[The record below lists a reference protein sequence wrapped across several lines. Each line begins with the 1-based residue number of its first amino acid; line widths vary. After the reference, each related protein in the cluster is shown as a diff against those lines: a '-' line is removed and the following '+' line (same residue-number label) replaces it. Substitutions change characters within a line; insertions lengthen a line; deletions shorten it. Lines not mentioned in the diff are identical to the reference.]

1 MGVRVIGL
9 YKFICFLLLV
19 FVLFTTVVPAQVPE
33 QRMERGNDDPPGLS
47 YISLG
52 GRSGWGELELS
63 RGAAFAAGWRGG
75 DDIVLADQAASQPS
89 DTDLFAGFDRSA
101 NDVSGRYRVGPV
113 DNVRHITHAAR
124 FGGGALAFDG
134 HSSLALHPVNGS
146 IFTPYATA
154 PSFSIDVWL
163 YPTGTREGTEILR
176 WNGAFLGGG
185 MPTLQS
191 IRFHIDEGL
200 FRWDLRNVVAR
211 FDGETREMTSVDLS
225 GRRGPVPQ
233 RWTHHRLRYD
243 AGRGQLTYLV
253 DGVPVAITYIT
264 ESGREDNRAYA
275 LVFGDDTGDGLVIG
289 RRYHGVIDE
298 LRIERAA
305 RSDFRSVRYG
315 GGPGEIISAPIPLG
329 SRGGSVYAVRPR
341 TETPGNTD
349 VRVYY
354 RVGDQTTSGD
364 WIELDSSGEIPATPA
379 GSYIQI
385 RGVLLPDAS
394 ADRTPRLQAVEIAY
408 EPHSP
413 PPVPRGVRGTSVPG
427 GVTVEWEPVMTGTST
442 EYRVLFGEHPGRYT
456 GAHSVRSPVRITDG
470 TSVTIDGLE
479 PDRSYVFAVESVDQY
494 GQRSVLSREI
504 EVRAGRVRR

>member
-1 MGVRVIGL
+1 TAI
-9 YKFICFLLLV
+9 
-19 FVLFTTVVPAQVPE
+19 VPAQVPE
-33 QRMERGNDDPPGLS
+33 QRLERGNDDPPGLS

-52 GRSGWGELELS
+52 GRAGWGELETS
-63 RGAAFAAGWRGG
+63 RGAAFARGWRGG
-75 DDIVLADQAASQPS
+75 DDIVLADQAAAQAH

-113 DNVRHITHAAR
+113 DRVRHITHAAR

-134 HSSLALHPVNGS
+134 QSALALYPLDGS
-146 IFTPYATA
+146 IFTPYATS
-154 PSFSIDVWL
+154 PSFSIDIWL

-176 WNGAFLGGG
+176 WNGAFLAGAT
-185 MPTLQS
+185 PTLQS
-191 IRFHIDEGL
+191 IRFHIDQGL

-211 FDGETREMTSVDLS
+211 FDGENREMTSVSLS

-253 DGVPVAITYIT
+253 DGVPAAITYIT

-275 LVFGDDTGDGLVIG
+275 LIFGDDTGDGLVLG
-289 RRYHGVIDE
+289 RGYHGVIDE

-305 RSDFRSVRYG
+305 RSDLRIERYDG
-315 GGPGEIISAPIPLG
+315 SPAEIITAPIQLGPG
-329 SRGGSVYAVRPR
+329 GGSVYAVRPR

-354 RVGDQTTSGD
+354 RVGNRTTGSE
-364 WIELDSSGEIPATPA
+364 WIELDRSGETPAAPA

-385 RGVLLPDAS
+385 RSVLLPDAS

-408 EPHSP
+408 EPHSAP
-413 PPVPRGVRGTSVPG
+413 PTPRRVRGTSVPA
-427 GVTVEWEPVMTGTST
+427 GVTVEWEPVMTDRST

-456 GAHSVRSPVRITDG
+456 GAHGVRSPVRITDG
-470 TSVTIDGLE
+470 TTAVIDGLE

-494 GQRSVLSREI
+494 GQRSALSREI